1 MARAAATERRIVTVL
16 FADLVGFTA
25 LSDELDAEDVV
36 TVQDAYF
43 GVVRE
48 TVGRYGGRLEKFIGD
63 AAMAVF
69 GVPLARDDDAERAV
83 RAALALT
90 GAVEQ
95 LGARL
100 ELEPGALRVR
110 VGVNSGEAVVSP
122 DAGPD
127 AAMVTGD
134 TVNVAARFQAAA
146 DSGEVVVGETTALAV
161 ADAVELETVGA
172 IELKGKA
179 QPVRAWRAAAIRP
192 ERSREH
198 AMGALRAPLLGRGTE
213 LAELLAAFRGVAP
226 GSGARL
232 VLVAPPGVGK
242 TRLVDE
248 LAERVTGEVLRA
260 RLRPDV
266 LGPYDAVGQLGLAA
280 LGARLGSGFG
290 IDAAAEAVRERL
302 VTSGATSARAAAVVD
317 DFTAVVWPRTGE
329 TATRERDLAEGR
341 EARFSA
347 WIEALDALADR
358 RPLWLVEDAHWAG
371 PDLLAFLDAATNL
384 PSAHGRLVLATA
396 RPSLLE
402 SAPGWSTPRDG
413 VTVLELAP
421 LTRTGTAELVRALVG
436 PALPEALV
444 ERIAER
450 SDGNPLFV
458 EELLRTWVSVG
469 TLVAADGRWTLAEAA
484 EDVSLPATVQ
494 AIYGA
499 QLDDL
504 PPAARAVARRGS
516 VAGRRFPLAALEPL
530 GIEGAGEGVEV
541 LRRRALVSG
550 PHADAL
556 AGDSYAYRHALL
568 RDAGYASL
576 ARAERALLHARLARW
591 LEESAGARAAQ
602 VAELIGRHYA
612 AALDSVPALARE
624 VAPGLTRADAARLAA
639 DWFERAASSALEVA
653 AFDAARSLLVRALE
667 LTAEDAT
674 AEEARRRRKLGELT
688 ATSAHMD
695 EGAAEIER
703 ALELARSVG
712 DRGEIARAAAALSW
726 VLDQQVQF
734 MPAARVAD
742 EALREIGERD
752 DSETALLLTRR
763 ATAVANGTDAVDEP
777 RADAE
782 RALAISRSIG
792 DAELE
797 LEALT
802 LIAGVSLDDDRR
814 GTWERLERLALER
827 SAWPTALDALQTRA
841 LILAP
846 DHAAEAVPLAERAVE
861 LAEARGLR
869 EALAWSHYGCV
880 ELGLVSG
887 QWDWAVAAGRRALE
901 IGVANGYDRPVVRT
915 WSAILP
921 IAAAR
926 RDTALLEE
934 GARWLIGRFREP
946 ENPSPYARIMMAAR
960 KLDIASAGLGAPIV
974 PGVEERVV
982 SFALPYGTPSWLAA
996 LEAVVESWLAAGE
1009 LDGVER
1015 CLDEMRATEGGAARL
1030 RRGTET
1036 FLRARLRAARG
1047 ETGAGEG
1054 ALGALDDFRACS
1066 APWWIAKALR
1076 LRDVVGE
1083 ASTAE
1088 RAELAHIEGE
1098 LGVRRPD

>member
-83 RAALALT
+83 RAALALP

-127 AAMVTGD
+127 EAMVTGD

-302 VTSGATSARAAAVVD
+302 VTRGATAARAAAVVD

-358 RPLWLVEDAHWAG
+358 RSLWLVEDAHWAG

-402 SAPGWSTPRDG
+402 SAPGRSTPRDG
-413 VTVLELAP
+413 VTVLELAR

-450 SDGNPLFV
+450 SDGNPLFI

-556 AGDSYAYRHALL
+556 AG
-568 RDAGYASL
+568 DAGYASL

-742 EALREIGERD
+742 EALRKIGERD

-869 EALAWSHYGCV
+869 EALAWSHYGSV

-887 QWDWAVAAGRRALE
+887 QWDRAVAAGRRALE

-915 WSAILP
+915 WSAVLP

-926 RDTALLEE
+926 RDTALLDE
-934 GARWLIGRFREP
+934 GARWLTERFREP

-960 KLDIASAGLGAPIV
+960 RLDIASAGLGPRIV
-974 PGVEERVV
+974 PGVEERLA
-982 SFALPYGTPSWLAA
+982 SFALPYATPSWLAA

-1015 CLDEMRATEGGAARL
+1015 CLDEMRATAGRTALL
-1030 RRGTET
+1030 RRGTEAL
-1036 FLRARLRAARG
+1036 LRARLRAARG
-1047 ETGAGEG
+1047 ESGAGEG
-1054 ALGALDDFRACS
+1054 ALGALEDFRACS
-1066 APWWIAKALR
+1066 APWWIAKALHMR
-1076 LRDVVGE
+1076 TVVGE
-1083 ASTAE
+1083 ASSGE
-1088 RAELAHIEGE
+1088 RAELARIEGE
-1098 LGVRRPD
+1098 LGIRRTD